1 MWIDYEI
8 TVRPIGSYSGRV
20 EISDD
25 ATDLEIEEKIK
36 DELEFAIDIYR

>member
-25 ATDLEIEEKIK
+25 TTDLEIEEKIK